1 MCSVV
6 QALIADSLPESPLL
20 YWLKCFINSGA
31 NSSSH
36 EERQL
41 QLAMRNGPSPSQDQH
56 SLPMQLTH
64 GAVLTA
70 VKLAHDAVRAA
81 ASAAVT
87 AAAAA
92 EATEA
97 TANSATAAAA
107 ARAAATAAKAAA
119 AVAEKAATAALVS
132 VTDVQEKLEMVILT
146 AMLPPHEDDAS
157 DAGSAVRAFLTG
169 GPAAGNAVLDGAI
182 LRLRQGS

>member
-1 MCSVV
+1 MCSFV
-6 QALIADSLPESPLL
+6 QALIAASLPESPLL

-31 NSSSH
+31 NTSSH
-36 EERQL
+36 EARQL

-81 ASAAVT
+81 AAAAVT

-92 EATEA
+92 EAAEA
-97 TANSATAAAA
+97 AAESATAAAA
-107 ARAAATAAKAAA
+107 ARAAATAAKTAAA
-119 AVAEKAATAALVS
+119 AAAKAATAAFVS
-132 VTDVQEKLEMVILT
+132 VKDLQDKLEMVMLT
-146 AMLPPHEDDAS
+146 AVLASHEDDANV
-157 DAGSAVRAFLTG
+157 AGSAVMAFLTG